1 MAKNRL
7 VKNKKTGQFGV
18 YNPFNDTVTP
28 ITSDMS
34 LVRNTR
40 GQYGFKK
47 GNEIFT
53 IDEMPES
60 VNLEE
65 TFKKKVDT
73 VSSSATSSTD
83 STSDFFKP
91 VGVEAADTK
100 EPKKRIEAKQAA
112 KQEESQ
118 RYIDIFG
125 LTRLDYSGLQNFG
138 SLGEV
143 VADVLDVPANLSKAF
158 VRGVSNGR
166 INQAIMD
173 YAKDGETMDSDLIA
187 RLIKENKTK
196 TGSTYLKTLQE
207 KGVLQTED
215 LSAAGGI
222 AETIMESMGSML
234 GAVKAGF
241 QGAVVG
247 GSTGLATGAA
257 ATSIGG
263 PVGAALG
270 AVGGATGGA
279 VSGFAG
285 FTSYAN
291 EYGSTIVQAL
301 TEKGYDLTD
310 KNSVEKGLKDKSV
323 MDAAKEKANTRGLT
337 VGAFDAITA
346 GLAGKGAKLA
356 VNIARGSAA
365 KVGKELTKAGVKR
378 IAGATALGIESTMGS
393 VGEAM
398 GQLATEGKITD
409 YDAVALEGIAEI
421 GNAGPSTAFA
431 MYKSGQINSD
441 LNQENQA
448 KIESLKK
455 AKEAIP
461 ADNEASLNAIDNKIS
476 ALEKEN
482 KNRNKAMTSA
492 LQVAPVPATKRVIE
506 LTDSILELEA
516 TLEAIKDGSRTD
528 VSQEA
533 KKAMWDSLNDMIAER
548 DEIRQEML
556 KASETEAKLAAAP
569 EKPMIPVVNIKPVGQ
584 QAKEGE
590 VLPSPVP
597 QNNATQLA
605 KNTPLEVKKVEEPV
619 MFSTKF
625 DDEKSLKQGT
635 AYKVSQGEN
644 NFGTIIEH
652 DNNGEKEFVLAET
665 GKKYSSLDDA
675 KFALQEKL
683 TGERVSEMDR
693 VGIDRIKVE
702 GNLAN
707 KPIFIGDP
715 ANNNQ
720 LDMESKGAIQKAVRA
735 LRSVSNAN
743 VYLYGNAA
751 DYAKGIAHAT
761 GQTANDVANQAGK
774 SNAQVVDAN
783 GENSI
788 HINLEKADVTSLSHE
803 VFHGALLGLAK
814 KDPNAFVTMRD
825 KILDRISEKQS
836 LMVTNPDGTKA
847 KVSAKEYL
855 LDFQKRYSGSEYT
868 EADRAEEF
876 LSELAGLMSLEDNNV
891 VKDKTLLESIKLTI
905 KDVLKKFNVEFD
917 SLNELQETE
926 DLVQFFKDFNRSVKT
941 GESINLSR
949 VQGIQG
955 AAPITP
961 TPAQQQ
967 TSTTD
972 AKADIERR
980 RQEELTEFN
989 AFVKQE
995 DGRRQKPL
1003 DEDFI
1008 KDTISKVNAKYD
1020 AELAALESKATS
1032 TATQPTAQ
1040 AAPTTTQPVKTS
1052 PKGTVTKFSILG
1064 EDNRFRP
1071 ENANPKDNNVYYG
1084 VDEEGDVF
1092 MLAPESK
1099 LPRMIYDFKPYIGR
1113 LYDIAVPKGMRM
1125 AEGKGVLITELPKVD
1140 SQGNLVKKGKLTY
1153 TDSPTIKYDIKP
1165 EATVEDTATQPAAQ
1179 AQPTVEL
1186 KTLNNGVKESKPIR
1200 NKDGA
1205 KTSYMKLSV
1214 LKNGDTVI
1222 QPLYKEPNSNNY
1234 VKIGALNSI
1243 NFGVIAG
1250 YYGMTAYDFD
1260 TDYGVN
1266 IKNIIDNQNS
1276 KIESKN
1282 KEKGAQVIGAG
1293 IMAEIIKADGTK
1305 QVHIQ
1310 FTVSNNTQE
1319 KKGDIAYKVDEFI
1332 DVPKLRY
1339 ANEFGITTATQP
1351 TAQVQPSIPAT
1362 KFKETKSGGQESEL
1376 VPLLTIKREEN
1387 FKLSDEV
1394 IYGKTKIDKKGN
1406 ATTEFYTKFG
1416 EDKIP
1421 VSGKTIY
1428 YDNENN
1434 KFNQYRKGKTGRNGE
1449 GGRSLSDF
1457 EEDYGIPFDEVLKGL
1472 GIKLKKDQEVLNF
1485 RVDKESIE
1493 INPVKGEMKK
1503 VHGKVSIVKKGT
1515 NGMESDD
1522 TYISYYTPKLK
1533 YTDAI
1538 TGISTAQPE
1547 AGAVKESV
1555 TTRPEG
1561 AKKKESLAKVISRA
1575 ADKAQESVK
1584 KTKGNRKPISERVA
1598 KVDGIIGQALRI
1610 EPASAYD
1617 LALQYFIGGGRV
1629 LRGKVTNGSKPDPHT
1644 LITLFTRP
1652 RQGYYVASEK
1662 EMASRGFLT
1671 KKDGLLIT
1679 EIAHKLWESQANE
1692 YLGLEESEMRSAVEA
1707 VLLDH
1712 TTTSSMAKDII
1723 SRHGNPEQR
1732 ALISGANDMPGL
1744 SEYEMFV
1751 AGQIANEFGVSVE
1764 EVIENPEKFV
1774 RKDEL
1779 QDMQEDMLT
1788 AFQILDELQDDE
1800 AIKEYLGISAP
1811 EDLFLDELVA
1821 EAAKPEKTLQEKK
1834 ANLEK
1839 QIKAKK
1845 KELAAANKTKK
1856 EMGGIG
1862 QTSLVEGVQTTIVA
1876 PDTMKLYEKIRNLKG
1891 EIEDL
1896 NSQLEKVESAIEF
1909 KERKTIDAFADVV
1922 EQKADEAMPAG
1933 KPSEDLNEQE
1943 QDGLLK
1949 NPDGTATTFFMVT
1962 KRYDGVYELQDTDF
1976 FDRERNND
1984 LGFSVANVTLKNF
1997 KRIEYGKVLFNVIDD
2012 SKLAELITQAK
2023 KSGSDGIVAITPEG
2037 KVKEVYVFDK
2047 ANIHKANMGV
2057 SAIEK
2062 QYTNLSGSES
2072 ISDLQVMLYE
2082 SNLELE
2088 SATDEK
2094 SKKILNRNIVIYEKA
2109 LNAAKENDY
2118 VSIDG
2123 GKFNKEQIRIADSN
2137 INSSDLEDR
2146 LEDIQEEYNDITEK
2160 IEEHEN
2166 ALIFDKDRKGKS
2178 YAKQKEE
2185 LLQLVKKRAELELEA
2200 ENTVKALTLRG
2211 NRKSGKA
2218 TTKSQLSGA
2227 RVTPFEKADPTYK
2240 YQLSGTEASL
2250 KLIDEVRKKYN
2261 MQHTAEEMGIVK
2273 KGMRATEGI
2282 ISNNI
2287 VTRVLSR
2294 GSVAVNKM
2302 FSNDKAN
2309 KLLGKPFAG
2318 LQNYIANN
2326 VRKGL
2331 GSQNAAAANAS
2342 AIAVSLIQNLGSTE
2356 GFQSARNKLS
2366 GGKSVAKNQLWQLG
2380 KELNEMINNDKVA
2393 LRRVHSLLDPEA
2405 FEDITDPTLPDSK
2418 ADLSFAELRLFN
2430 VLRDMNDFIHEWH
2443 YRNGFLGTGEQAD
2456 ALYEKNKGSYFA
2468 RMYNEI
2474 ETERF
2479 GELYDALAKL
2489 PNAADFSMFKE
2500 RKNFLDVTENLTLK
2514 EDPIYITT
2522 KRFGQMMQN
2531 QAILEFC
2538 DYVAKSK
2545 DYKIYKN
2552 KEDIPA
2558 SAVSNY
2564 RLLAP
2569 KKGGGKVY
2577 GPLTGKYVPD
2587 IVAQQLQGIE
2597 FSNQAINLTYQAA
2610 KIFDK
2615 TFARQVLSKMKTV
2628 WNPLTRAGNITMNF
2642 VFASLAGVDPI
2653 TLLKNRP
2660 AAKESLESY
2669 DSYARDLDANGLLGV
2684 SMGKELNEE
2693 KDKNAKIV
2701 LRDAANRLLKR
2712 EGKATSEVELPA
2724 SEKSK
2729 FRKIASDLD
2738 DMLTESYGKSDDV
2751 AKVAL
2756 YKSLVDDYGKTRE
2769 EAIKIVAGSMQNY
2782 NTVGKAYDYAS
2793 KTVNRFVKFK
2803 ADSARILYNSFKDRP
2818 LNLMAT
2824 LGMYLAAQALASKI
2838 SGEDEEERKIREER
2852 PYTNKIK
2859 IGPVTISLTMKF
2871 GDTEVNVARYLAPYS
2886 VYDAGYDS
2894 NWLKDASTYLPLQYD
2909 EHTFIAVNDPLIG
2922 PIVNLAADKDFR
2934 GMPISDPGKTPFIE
2948 KTVTDGE
2955 AFWNRVAFAGRNF
2968 GAPYYGWGEN
2978 LIAAATGDKDYYGRS
2993 RSMSEAI
3000 LNTVIKVQTV
3010 NNETLQKSYEGAL
3023 RKLDRDIDNIGKTIS
3038 HKANEKAEN
3047 ISEEA
3052 SKEGMTD
3059 ARLEKYIANQERIF
3073 MKFYEEQQKEGDKK
3087 IMELQRVQGVLGKL
3101 QEIKDRKK

>member
-7 VKNKKTGQFGV
+7 VKNKKTGQYGV

-34 LVRNTR
+34 LVKNTR

-47 GNEIFT
+47 GNEIFS

-83 STSDFFKP
+83 STSDFYKP
-91 VGVEAADTK
+91 VGVEAVDTK
-100 EPKKRIEAKQAA
+100 EPKKQIEAKQAA

-125 LTRLDYSGLQNFG
+125 LTRLDYSGLQNYG
-138 SLGEV
+138 SLGELA
-143 VADVLDVPANLSKAF
+143 ADALDVPANLSKAF

-207 KGVLQTED
+207 KGVLQTDD
-215 LSAAGGI
+215 LSAVGGI

-234 GAVKAGF
+234 GTVKAGF
-241 QGAVVG
+241 QGAIVG

-323 MDAAKEKANTRGLT
+323 MDSAKEKANTRGLT

-605 KNTPLEVKKVEEPV
+605 KDTPLEVKKVEEPV

-761 GQTANDVANQAGK
+761 GQTASDVANQAGK

-814 KDPNAFVTMRD
+814 KDPNAFITMRD

-855 LDFQKRYSGSEYT
+855 LDFQKRYSGPEYT

-955 AAPITP
+955 VA
-961 TPAQQQ
+961 
-967 TSTTD
+967 
-972 AKADIERR
+972 
-980 RQEELTEFN
+980 
-989 AFVKQE
+989 
-995 DGRRQKPL
+995 
-1003 DEDFI
+1003 
-1008 KDTISKVNAKYD
+1008 
-1020 AELAALESKATS
+1020 
-1032 TATQPTAQ
+1032 PTA
-1040 AAPTTTQPVKTS
+1040 
-1052 PKGTVTKFSILG
+1052 
-1064 EDNRFRP
+1064 
-1071 ENANPKDNNVYYG
+1071 
-1084 VDEEGDVF
+1084 
-1092 MLAPESK
+1092 
-1099 LPRMIYDFKPYIGR
+1099 
-1113 LYDIAVPKGMRM
+1113 
-1125 AEGKGVLITELPKVD
+1125 
-1140 SQGNLVKKGKLTY
+1140 
-1153 TDSPTIKYDIKP
+1153 
-1165 EATVEDTATQPAAQ
+1165 
-1179 AQPTVEL
+1179 AQP
-1186 KTLNNGVKESKPIR
+1186 
-1200 NKDGA
+1200 
-1205 KTSYMKLSV
+1205 
-1214 LKNGDTVI
+1214 
-1222 QPLYKEPNSNNY
+1222 
-1234 VKIGALNSI
+1234 
-1243 NFGVIAG
+1243 
-1250 YYGMTAYDFD
+1250 
-1260 TDYGVN
+1260 
-1266 IKNIIDNQNS
+1266 
-1276 KIESKN
+1276 
-1282 KEKGAQVIGAG
+1282 
-1293 IMAEIIKADGTK
+1293 
-1305 QVHIQ
+1305 
-1310 FTVSNNTQE
+1310 
-1319 KKGDIAYKVDEFI
+1319 
-1332 DVPKLRY
+1332 
-1339 ANEFGITTATQP
+1339 ATQP

-1406 ATTEFYTKFG
+1406 ATTEFYTKFS

-1434 KFNQYRKGKTGRNGE
+1434 KFNQYRKGKTGQNGE
-1449 GGRSLSDF
+1449 GGKSLSDF
-1457 EEDYGIPFDEVLKGL
+1457 ENDYGIPFDEVLKGL
-1472 GIKLKKDQEVLNF
+1472 GIKLKDNEEVLNF

-1493 INPVKGEMKK
+1493 MHPVSGKLKK
-1503 VHGKVSIVKKGT
+1503 VHGKVAIIPKGT
-1515 NGMESDD
+1515 NGMKSKD

-1547 AGAVKESV
+1547 AGAVKESA

-1561 AKKKESLAKVISRA
+1561 AKKKEPIAKVISRA

-1584 KTKGNRKPISERVA
+1584 KTKGNRKPISERVP
-1598 KVDGIIGQALRI
+1598 KVEGIIGQALRI

-1774 RKDEL
+1774 NKDEL
-1779 QDMQEDMLT
+1779 EGMQEDMLT

-1834 ANLEK
+1834 ADLEK

-1896 NSQLEKVESAIEF
+1896 NSQLGKIESAIEF

-1922 EQKADEAMPAG
+1922 EQKVEENAPEVAPSNEED
-1933 KPSEDLNEQE
+1933 KPQWLIEQDAEYALRDKEDLELMRLSDEVYYAKQQIAGDRDTDVAIKNYNEVKAKRDAYESAVNKRRQDREDAIDIQSLIDDEINNSENPKYEYAEDFKKSPLLAAYKHAQDLLEYISSSDYVEYQVKTGYQTREQAIKDQE
-1943 QDGLLK
+1943 NGIANWGKRVFLLE
-1949 NPDGTATTFFMVT
+1949 TAIVKESMAEQAAKTEPA
-1962 KRYDGVYELQDTDF
+1962 KAELSKKEKEIKSLEEEIRQYELEIEDATEEIENTNYNYREAVDEIKAEKKELAASSL
-1976 FDRERNND
+1976 DRE
-1984 LGFSVANVTLKNF
+1984 TK
-1997 KRIEYGKVLFNVIDD
+1997 
-2012 SKLAELITQAK
+2012 AEQR
-2023 KSGSDGIVAITPEG
+2023 E
-2037 KVKEVYVFDK
+2037 
-2047 ANIHKANMGV
+2047 
-2057 SAIEK
+2057 
-2062 QYTNLSGSES
+2062 
-2072 ISDLQVMLYE
+2072 
-2082 SNLELE
+2082 ELD
-2088 SATDEK
+2088 A
-2094 SKKILNRNIVIYEKA
+2094 
-2109 LNAAKENDY
+2109 
-2118 VSIDG
+2118 
-2123 GKFNKEQIRIADSN
+2123 
-2137 INSSDLEDR
+2137 R
-2146 LEDIQEEYNDITEK
+2146 LEDVADERDTYIEQYKDTIAEAKKEIKALQKKIDKLSVRQKFQLSGDKVEVLNKSGIANIFTSNPSLSKIGTQEQYKKYISSIFPESLIDNIVWRAQND
-2160 IEEHEN
+2160 
-2166 ALIFDKDRKGKS
+2166 KGLRRHAGVYFSAYKS
-2178 YAKQKEE
+2178 YADNYGKAYNVPTKPFMLDMKNPKDLFIHHKES
-2185 LLQLVKKRAELELEA
+2185 KRFA
-2200 ENTVKALTLRG
+2200 ENIVDDVKIRFDEIPPNDIALL
-2211 NRKSGKA
+2211 KSKGYDGAFVNLEEFKGFHEEEKPGIEIVA
-2218 TTKSQLSGA
+2218 FDAEQIHALGDEKDAKMFADYVFSNPTIKSQLEGPQIS
-2227 RVTPFEKADPTYK
+2227 PFQKADPTYK

-2287 VTRVLSR
+2287 VTRVLSK

-2302 FSNDKAN
+2302 FSNDKAY

-2615 TFARQVLSKMKTV
+2615 TFARQVLSKAKTV

-2894 NWLKDASTYLPLQYD
+2894 NWLKDASTYLPVQYD

-3010 NNETLQKSYEGAL
+3010 NNETLQRSYEGAL